1 MDAKF
6 YIKNLANSSKQNS
19 EEGNQNQTDPTK
31 KYLDEL
37 ATKLIK
43 KGTSCS
49 DIFTP
54 GSNSDILLA
63 NKDLSTNL
71 LQQLQQMQININSE
85 NKIGDENNYEF
96 IIIEFPDGTDLSNA
110 NPTTYENSKY
120 IFVDGENISYFL
132 NKFIKISTKQF
143 MKSVLYGMDYQNTNT
158 LFDGLDIN
166 AKNFEEN
173 IAINNFK
180 FVILSGQ
187 ENVQYIVLDDIDLK
201 MFYDLNNIGCIFDEN
216 ESKMIFQPIK
226 YSHSPYRY
234 IEFKFSNDSHCVINT
249 QNINGINYKII
260 QYSVS

>member
-6 YIKNLANSSKQNS
+6 YIKNLTNPPKQNS
-19 EEGNQNQTDPTK
+19 GEGNQNQTDPTK

-49 DIFTP
+49 DIFTT
-54 GSNSDILLA
+54 GSNPDILLA

-96 IIIEFPDGTDLSNA
+96 IIIELPDGADLSNA
-110 NPTTYENSKY
+110 DPTIYENSKY

-143 MKSVLYGMDYQNTNT
+143 MKSVLYGMDYQNPNT
-158 LFDGLDIN
+158 PFNGLDIN

-180 FVILSGQ
+180 FVIQSGQ
-187 ENVQYIVLDDIDLK
+187 QNVQYIVLDDIDLE
-201 MFYDLNNIGCIFDEN
+201 MFCDLSNIECIFDEN
-216 ESKMIFQPIK
+216 EDKMIFKPIK

-249 QNINGINYKII
+249 KNINGINYKII
-260 QYSVS
+260 QYTVN